1 MNLGPAEAALLLALA
16 ATAHNVEEMI
26 WLPGFPHPPALR
38 WDVPA
43 RAFRFAA
50 AVITLA
56 FWAAALAL
64 ASGLPALEGV
74 SEPVVA
80 GFALAVIVNAFLPHL
95 ALTLV
100 LRRYHPG
107 TASGLLLV
115 VPAALLYL
123 TAINASQRIGDP
135 AFLAWAAAGAAGL
148 AAAVPLL
155 LALGRR
161 LG

>member
-1 MNLGPAEAALLLALA
+1 MSPGPAEAALLLALA
-16 ATAHNVEEMI
+16 ATAHNAEEMV
-26 WLPGFPHPPALR
+26 WLPGFAHPPALR
-38 WDVPA
+38 WDVSP

-50 AVITLA
+50 TVITLA

-64 ASGLPALEGV
+64 AAGASAL
-74 SEPVVA
+74 EPVVA

-123 TAINASQRIGDP
+123 TAVDAAQRIGDP

>member
-1 MNLGPAEAALLLALA
+1 VSLDMSPDPTVAAIVLALA

-26 WLPGFPHPPALR
+26 WLPGFTHPPAL
-38 WDVPA
+38 DLNVPA

-50 AVITLA
+50 AGITLL
-56 FWAAALAL
+56 FWVAALAL
-64 ASGLPALEGV
+64 AWGAAAMT
-74 SEPVVA
+74 PVVA
-80 GFALAVIVNAFLPHL
+80 GFALAVIVNAFVPHL
-95 ALTLV
+95 ALTV
-100 LRRYHPG
+100 ALRRYHPG

-123 TAINASQRIGDP
+123 ASVDALQHLRDP
-135 AFLAWAAAGAAGL
+135 VFLAWAAAGAAGL

>member
-1 MNLGPAEAALLLALA
+1 MRPGPAEAAFLLALA
-16 ATAHNVEEMI
+16 ATLHNVEEMI
-26 WLPGFPHPPALR
+26 WLPGFPHPHALR
-38 WDVPA
+38 WDVSP

-50 AVITLA
+50 TVITLA

-64 ASGLPALEGV
+64 ASGALV
-74 SEPVVA
+74 VEPIVA

-95 ALTLV
+95 ALTLI

-123 TAINASQRIGDP
+123 TAVEAAQRIGDP

>member
-1 MNLGPAEAALLLALA
+1 MSPGPAEAALLLALA
-16 ATAHNVEEMI
+16 ATLHNVEEMA

-38 WDVPA
+38 WDVPP

-50 AVITLA
+50 TVIALA

-64 ASGLPALEGV
+64 VFGASAV
-74 SEPVVA
+74 EPVVA

-95 ALTLV
+95 ALTLA

-123 TAINASQRIGDP
+123 TAIDTAQRIGDP
-135 AFLAWAAAGAAGL
+135 AFLAWAAAGTAGL
-148 AAAVPLL
+148 AASVPLL

>member
-1 MNLGPAEAALLLALA
+1 MSLDPAGAVILLALA
-16 ATAHNVEEMI
+16 ATVHNVEEMV

-38 WDVPA
+38 WDVPP

-50 AVITLA
+50 TVITLA

-64 ASGLPALEGV
+64 ASGVSAL
-74 SEPVVA
+74 EPVVA

-123 TAINASQRIGDP
+123 AAVDAARRIGDP
-135 AFLAWAAAGAAGL
+135 AFLAGAAAGAAGL

-161 LG
+161 LKGR

>member
-1 MNLGPAEAALLLALA
+1 MIAGPTEAAFLLALA

-26 WLPGFPHPPALR
+26 WLPSFPHPPALR
-38 WDVPA
+38 WDVSP

-50 AVITLA
+50 AAITLV

-64 ASGLPALEGV
+64 ASGVPTL
-74 SEPVVA
+74 EPVVA

-95 ALTLV
+95 ALTV
-100 LRRYHPG
+100 ILRRYHPG

-123 TAINASQRIGDP
+123 VTVDASQRIGDP

>member
-1 MNLGPAEAALLLALA
+1 MSPGPAEAAILLALA
-16 ATAHNVEEMI
+16 ATVHNVEEMI
-26 WLPGFPHPPALR
+26 WLPGFAHPAALR
-38 WDVPA
+38 WDVSP

-50 AVITLA
+50 TTITLA
-56 FWAAALAL
+56 FWAAAL
-64 ASGLPALEGV
+64 GLVSGV
-74 SEPVVA
+74 SALEPVVA

-95 ALTLV
+95 ALTIIM
-100 LRRYHPG
+100 RRYHPG

-123 TAINASQRIGDP
+123 ASVDALERLGDP
-135 AFLAWAAAGAAGL
+135 AFLAWTAAGAAGL
-148 AAAVPLL
+148 AASVPLL

>member
-1 MNLGPAEAALLLALA
+1 MSSGPAEAAVLLALA
-16 ATAHNVEEMI
+16 ATVHNVEEMI
-26 WLPGFPHPPALR
+26 WLPGFAHSPALR
-38 WDVPA
+38 WDVPP

-50 AVITLA
+50 TVITLA
-56 FWAAALAL
+56 FWASALAL
-64 ASGLPALEGV
+64 LSGV
-74 SEPVVA
+74 SAVEPVIA

-95 ALTLV
+95 ALTV
-100 LRRYHPG
+100 ILRRYHPG

-123 TAINASQRIGDP
+123 VTVDASQRIGDP

>member
-1 MNLGPAEAALLLALA
+1 VTPGPAEAAFLLALA

-38 WDVPA
+38 WDVSP

-50 AVITLA
+50 AMITLV
-56 FWAAALAL
+56 FWAAALA
-64 ASGLPALEGV
+64 SGVAA

-80 GFALAVIVNAFLPHL
+80 GFALAVIVNAFVPHL
-95 ALTLV
+95 ALTV
-100 LRRYHPG
+100 ILRRYHPG

-123 TAINASQRIGDP
+123 ATVDASQRIGDP

>member
-1 MNLGPAEAALLLALA
+1 
-16 ATAHNVEEMI
+16 MI
-26 WLPGFPHPPALR
+26 WLPGFAHPPALR
-38 WDVPA
+38 WNVPA

-50 AVITLA
+50 TVIALVI
-56 FWAAALAL
+56 WAAALAL
-64 ASGLPALEGV
+64 VSGVPAA
-74 SEPVVA
+74 EPVVA
-80 GFALAVIVNAFLPHL
+80 GFALAMIVNASRPQL

-123 TAINASQRIGDP
+123 TAVDAAQRSGDP

-148 AAAVPLL
+148 AASAPLL